1 MLRQPRTRT
10 LRTAMTRGPEPD
22 QTPRRLERDGH
33 GAEDRGEQRW
43 TVSAGQ
49 RGAQRDNAASRR
61 PGNLE
66 PGFPSPATAGK
77 RDDEPHGREW
87 MRQSTESGGDQA
99 AKVARNGAGG
109 TARVWKPAT
118 RRGVGGP
125 EQSGTSRQ
133 LQRYHRRSGRA
144 SPGDGSPG
152 SSASEGRRTPG
163 ERMTERT
170 RRSRVG
176 YRVVIGAADEVLEG
190 ECQAMSGGSHGR
202 ETGRT
207 GRCREDAGDQ
217 GESSKVMGGAG
228 KPRQPATGGGPGSN
242 PHGR

>member
-1 MLRQPRTRT
+1 MRPSGGGGGRRGHARGCFGNPGRGRHARERTGGWSRTR
-10 LRTAMTRGPEPD
+10 
-22 QTPRRLERDGH
+22 RLG
-33 GAEDRGEQRW
+33 GWSGDR
-43 TVSAGQ
+43 
-49 RGAQRDNAASRR
+49 
-61 PGNLE
+61 E
-66 PGFPSPATAGK
+66 PGHANPSPATAGK

-163 ERMTERT
+163 ERMTGRT
-170 RRSRVG
+170 RRSRAG

-207 GRCREDAGDQ
+207 GRCREDAEDQ

-228 KPRQPATGGGPGSN
+228 KPRQPATGGGPGSY

>member
-1 MLRQPRTRT
+1 VTSRGVAVSAAVHRGVGQEPAERT
-10 LRTAMTRGPEPD
+10 LAPRVSCDTHLGTHHTDAPREAGSSDTATGRGI
-22 QTPRRLERDGH
+22 G
-33 GAEDRGEQRW
+33 
-43 TVSAGQ
+43 
-49 RGAQRDNAASRR
+49 
-61 PGNLE
+61 E
-66 PGFPSPATAGK
+66 PGA
-77 RDDEPHGREW
+77 EPHGREW

-99 AKVARNGAGG
+99 AKAARNGAGG

-133 LQRYHRRSGRA
+133 LQRYYRRSGRA

-152 SSASEGRRTPG
+152 SSASEGHRTPG

-207 GRCREDAGDQ
+207 GRCREDAEDQ

-228 KPRQPATGGGPGSN
+228 KPQQPATGGGPGSH